1 MTTWPMARWSTPPT
15 REGGRGRLAGVG
27 EPEGRGLPLPVLV
40 ALLLS
45 LVVGL
50 GGAGAWRA
58 TGGRWAVVET
68 PSMGTAVP
76 VGSLIV
82 TRPVPLGRLGVGD
95 IVTYRPP
102 NLRSTY
108 THRVVAVRDDGRLQ
122 VQGDANGTPDP
133 FPVSQDMLVGQV
145 VGHWRGLGWLLRALP
160 TVILGLVVLLGIT
173 HLYVPLRWRSS
184 VRVVGTCLVL
194 GVASLLLR
202 PFVHPVLVAT
212 TTDTDNTTMRA
223 TVASTGMLPTRV
235 TGAPGQ
241 HVDLLSGQVGSVVV
255 QAPTTGGGPMM
266 INGTAHLTGWW
277 LVGVGLACALPLLWV
292 LVVGLAPAPRPQG
305 TPVGEAGAD
314 HPGADGPVGG

>member
-1 MTTWPMARWSTPPT
+1 MTTWPMARWSTPSAP
-15 REGGRGRLAGVG
+15 EGGRGRLAGMW
-27 EPEGRGLPLPVLV
+27 ELDGRGLPLPVLV

-45 LVVGL
+45 VVLGL
-50 GGAGAWRA
+50 SAAGAWRA

-68 PSMGTAVP
+68 GSMGTAVP
-76 VGSLIV
+76 VGSLVV
-82 TRPVPLGRLGVGD
+82 TRPVPLDRVEVGD

-102 NLRSTY
+102 NLRSLY
-108 THRVVAVRDDGRLQ
+108 THRVVAVDDDGRLR
-122 VQGDANGTPDP
+122 VQGDANGSPDP

-160 TVILGLVVLLGIT
+160 TVLLGLVVLLGIT

-194 GVASLLLR
+194 GLTSLLLR

-212 TTDTDNTTMRA
+212 TVGTDGTTVRA
-223 TVASTGMLPTRV
+223 TVTSTGMLPTRV

-255 QAPTTGGGPMM
+255 RAPGHGGEPMM
-266 INGTAHLTGWW
+266 IDGTAHLTGWW
-277 LVGVGLACALPLLWV
+277 LVGVGLVCLLPLLWV
-292 LVVGLAPAPRPQG
+292 LVVGLAPDRRPDDPVEG
-305 TPVGEAGAD
+305 TAG
-314 HPGADGPVGG
+314 G